1 MEFSVQLTRFIF
13 DCFYVANQWKL
24 RAELST
30 RTPTS
35 LFGILPLYN
44 LMVGTTI
51 WEYHLRL

>member
-13 DCFYVANQWKL
+13 DYFYVANQWKL

-44 LMVGTTI
+44 LIVGTTI
-51 WEYHLRL
+51 WECHLRL